1 MSPKDSKP
9 LCILLCDVGAVLEDR
24 SAEEVAAF
32 GAAEAKKANAALKAI
47 AADVKKT
54 IATGIAD
61 VKRDVAAVGEK
72 VDAVAA
78 KVGRGRGRGK
88 CDDDTI
94 AFCAAVLSA
103 AESNA
108 TIKNGLNTRVTHGVV
123 FDYNRRELESRGV
136 SDVAEFTRIIR
147 AHQAREQRRREKS
160 AAQPSGK
167 TPAKNGI
174 MHGMKKNVHSAFA
187 LSLAIACGM
196 ASPLRSDASTRKD
209 LTPPPRS
216 SVAPPAASVR
226 ALAPI
231 LPHSIP
237 RHPNFQHLTNLI
249 AATPVHWRWRCF
261 AVS

>member
-1 MSPKDSKP
+1 M
-9 LCILLCDVGAVLEDR
+9 IVGAVLEDKP
-24 SAEEVAAF
+24 SEGCAAF
-32 GAAEAKKANAALKAI
+32 GAAEAKKANAELKAI

-88 CDDDTI
+88 YDDDTI

-103 AESNA
+103 AKSNA
-108 TIKNGLNTRVTHGVV
+108 TIKNGLNTRVTHGAV

-160 AAQPSGK
+160 AAKPSGK

-174 MHGMKKNVHSAFA
+174 MHGMKRKAHSAFA
-187 LSLAIACGM
+187 LALAIACGM
-196 ASPLRSDASTRKD
+196 ASSVRSDA
-209 LTPPPRS
+209 PPDILRGGGVPLLS
-216 SVAPPAASVR
+216 KAA
-226 ALAPI
+226 
-231 LPHSIP
+231 
-237 RHPNFQHLTNLI
+237 
-249 AATPVHWRWRCF
+249 
-261 AVS
+261 